1 MARHWYSKLEQN
13 PYSKWHRQFDGIAM
27 IDIDSVEC
35 CKICFQPLAFIELAK
50 DVGQTFKA
58 YTLTKKVAE
67 RFDVPGFVVLYKTND
82 VNTIIQFRVKR
93 IAPGVGMMHPAVKP
107 NDWYKYLKE
116 LQDEHVCEENKSYG
130 GTI

>member
-13 PYSKWHRQFDGIAM
+13 PYSKWHRQFEGIAM

-35 CKICFQPLAFIELAK
+35 CQKCYQPLAFIELAK

-107 NDWYKYLKE
+107 NDWYIYLKE
-116 LQDEHVCEENKSYG
+116 LQDEHVCETNSSYG

>member
-13 PYSKWHRQFDGIAM
+13 PYSKWHRQFEGIAM

-35 CKICFQPLAFIELAK
+35 CPICYQPLAFIELAK

-93 IAPGVGMMHPAVKP
+93 IAPGVGMMHPAVKLLP
-107 NDWYKYLKE
+107 P
-116 LQDEHVCEENKSYG
+116 LQK
-130 GTI
+130 GTSLTIMM

>member
-35 CKICFQPLAFIELAK
+35 CPKCYQPLAFIELAK

-58 YTLTKKVAE
+58 YTLTKSI
-67 RFDVPGFVVLYKTND
+67 FMGQCFYF
-82 VNTIIQFRVKR
+82 QQHGCCF
-93 IAPGVGMMHPAVKP
+93 
-107 NDWYKYLKE
+107 YF
-116 LQDEHVCEENKSYG
+116 LQ
-130 GTI
+130 